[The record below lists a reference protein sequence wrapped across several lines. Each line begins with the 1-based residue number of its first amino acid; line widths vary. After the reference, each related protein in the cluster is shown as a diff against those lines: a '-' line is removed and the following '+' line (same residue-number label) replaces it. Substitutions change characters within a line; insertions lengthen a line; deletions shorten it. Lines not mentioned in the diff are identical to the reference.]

1 MSGDAKVVRG
11 PAVLQPLQ
19 QSQEAAHLPP
29 VRGGGAGG
37 REGSPRPGRRPRPPP
52 EPQAWRAGGGDAGAA
67 ARSLGG
73 PRACGQALRG
83 GAAARGPAR
92 SQPGKPGA
100 ASAAWARGET
110 VGEAE

>member
-1 MSGDAKVVRG
+1 MFGDAEVVRG

-29 VRGGGAGG
+29 VRRGGP
-37 REGSPRPGRRPRPPP
+37 PRPGRRPRPPP

-67 ARSLGG
+67 ARPLVG

-92 SQPGKPGA
+92 YQPGKPGA
-100 ASAAWARGET
+100 TSAAWARGET